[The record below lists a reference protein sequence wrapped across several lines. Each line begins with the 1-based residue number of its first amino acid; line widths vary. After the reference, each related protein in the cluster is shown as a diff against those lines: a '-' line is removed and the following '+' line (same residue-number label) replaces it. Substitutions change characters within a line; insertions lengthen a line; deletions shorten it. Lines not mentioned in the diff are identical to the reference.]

1 MKDFQSLVEETK
13 VLVQKEIEN
22 KDNRPDYILRNRGY
36 LGLFKSISDSITGII
51 RVISE
56 LIMASRQLLF
66 RTVKMVLTLDILR
79 ENENVN
85 TDV

>member
-1 MKDFQSLVEETK
+1 
-13 VLVQKEIEN
+13 
-22 KDNRPDYILRNRGY
+22 
-36 LGLFKSISDSITGII
+36 
-51 RVISE
+51 
-56 LIMASRQLLF
+56 MASRQLLF